1 MAFGPS
7 WIIARVIGARVCK
20 KYPDAESAVKR
31 DLAGLNAPSG
41 DLPSKAFANSQALD
55 AEPVVWGEC
64 LGNIH

>member
-1 MAFGPS
+1 MGVDPS

-20 KYPDAESAVKR
+20 KCPDAESAVKR

-41 DLPSKAFANSQALD
+41 DLPSKAFVNSQALD